1 MRRGSEPNLHQIEDQ
16 RIPSYNN
23 LNQSSDVTKRW
34 SAAPVCRNDPEPPE
48 RLLAAMAN
56 TGGGYLSTSWVV
68 PESDHEESQTEISN
82 NFSRSGRLSMQFLGD
97 GAGYKWMEAADRV
110 SNPPTMQYSSK
121 SLPRELKRKEPLGQA
136 YESMREKD
144 YEMLLIINEP
154 KGPLGLRAI
163 PDIENGG
170 LLVQSVE
177 SGSRAEN
184 GRLRRGDRILEING
198 KKLVGLSENAV
209 SDSLRISLASPELRV
224 KVMRA
229 SKLRKE
235 ENGAGQTKIS
245 PSRKANGNSLQVA
258 NTRRLGRRIEIDLK
272 KGKQGLGFTVTTRDN
287 PAGGD
292 CPIYIKN
299 IIQNRA
305 AIEDGRLKPGDR
317 LLEVDG
323 IQMTGKT
330 QAEVVEILKATKT
343 DATVVIVVS
352 RQQELYD
359 VDEREIVSIFLRL
372 FS

>member
-229 SKLRKE
+229 SKLRKD

-359 VDEREIVSIFLRL
+359 VDEREIVSIFLR
-372 FS
+372 FF

>member
-1 MRRGSEPNLHQIEDQ
+1 
-16 RIPSYNN
+16 
-23 LNQSSDVTKRW
+23 
-34 SAAPVCRNDPEPPE
+34 
-48 RLLAAMAN
+48 MAN

-110 SNPPTMQYSSK
+110 NNQPTIHYSSK

-177 SGSRAEN
+177 PGSRAEN

-229 SKLRKE
+229 GKLRNDSN

-245 PSRKANGNSLQVA
+245 PSRKTNGNSLQVA

-299 IIQNRA
+299 IIQKRA

-352 RQQELYD
+352 RQQELYEL
-359 VDEREIVSIFLRL
+359 DEREIVSIVF
-372 FS
+372 FQI